1 MIKKVLI
8 VDDDQEMLLSL
19 KEGLEKY
26 NETFSVLMA
35 GDGLIAMEKLKEFPI
50 SLVVTDLKMP
60 RMDGFTLL
68 ARIMER
74 YPDIPVII
82 MTGYSTPEM
91 QKLARKGGAVGYI
104 EKPFMIEDLAR
115 KIMTAMRK
123 ESEGGT
129 LHGVSSGMFLQLIEM
144 EQKTCTIRLVDKSSG
159 KQGVLFFR
167 DGELLDARINGLQ
180 GVEAAYEIFSWDE
193 VTLSIQN
200 VCPQKEKKIESDLQ
214 VVLLEAMRLKDEA
227 EQIEKPKIVTPY
239 YLSRLEGFSTDAKR
253 YFDMLI
259 KTHGSDT
266 PGLFYTYKNEPKGLN
281 IVSDNWLTVVNR
293 INDEIDRRG
302 DPLASIIKGEDE
314 LWDVSLMKF
323 IYELTRSSLQNNLT
337 QLGSRGL
344 LHIDASGVPADARL
358 KIEEL
363 FRQVARGELQPY
375 HLERELHRW
384 DVFEEYQDRF
394 FALVKGRK

>member
-35 GDGLIAMEKLKEFPI
+35 GDGLIALENLKKLPI

-68 ARIMER
+68 ARVMEQ

-91 QKLARKGGAVGYI
+91 QKLAREGGAVGYI

-129 LHGVSSGMFLQLIEM
+129 LHGISSGMFLQLIEM

-159 KQGVLFFR
+159 RQGVLFFR
-167 DGELLDARINGLQ
+167 EGELLDARIDGLQ
-180 GVEAAYEIFSWDE
+180 GVKAAYEIFSWDE
-193 VTLSIQN
+193 VSLSIQN
-200 VCPQKEKKIESDLQ
+200 VCPQKERKIDSDLQ

-227 EQIEKPKIVTPY
+227 AQKEETQVLVEEEQKIEKAPEPEEPEAQNSMQSIQG
-239 YLSRLEGFSTDAKR
+239 RLEKEFGERWRAEDIYQDNTWDG
-253 YFDMLI
+253 LI
-259 KTHGSDT
+259 VQMAGV
-266 PGLFYTYKNEPKGLN
+266 GALFEAGKFEVGY
-281 IVSDNWLTVVNR
+281 
-293 INDEIDRRG
+293 IDRG
-302 DPLASIIKGEDE
+302 ESNDFILVPGKEATVILVDPKCPRDRIIK
-314 LWDVSLMKF
+314 
-323 IYELTRSSLQNNLT
+323 
-337 QLGSRGL
+337 
-344 LHIDASGVPADARL
+344 
-358 KIEEL
+358 
-363 FRQVARGELQPY
+363 
-375 HLERELHRW
+375 
-384 DVFEEYQDRF
+384 
-394 FALVKGRK
+394 ALSE